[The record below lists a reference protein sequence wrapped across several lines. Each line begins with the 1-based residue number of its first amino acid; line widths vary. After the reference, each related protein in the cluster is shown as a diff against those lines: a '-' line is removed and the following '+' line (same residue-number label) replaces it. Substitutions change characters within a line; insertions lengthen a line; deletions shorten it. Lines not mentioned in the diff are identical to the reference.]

1 MVSWTTST
9 QHNGATAEVAFK
21 KNDLI
26 CFPNMLIV
34 NLVSEIL
41 QPTEIEAA
49 NLTSLIVCFAG
60 GLKKWLL

>member
-1 MVSWTTST
+1 
-9 QHNGATAEVAFK
+9 
-21 KNDLI
+21 
-26 CFPNMLIV
+26 MLIV

-60 GLKKWLL
+60 GLKKMTALKS